1 MSTEDGM
8 IQDRRQ
14 AVTKPVPASRVVSK
28 PIPQAQTK
36 DPREFQL
43 GQIRRRF
50 SPKETKHADGGALL
64 KFNLA
69 PSDPDFP
76 FEMTTLECLL
86 SVPVK
91 YPKSR
96 PTLKV
101 GNKDIP
107 RGFALNVEAGF
118 DGLAGDKPDAS
129 LLELMKALDKNLE
142 TFLSAPK
149 ADTVKLVPNKDTRH
163 LSALPSRSVEPPVA
177 TTDIKVNDQHATP
190 TSAKHVE
197 TLTAEQK
204 AEALKKR
211 ESETRQLEARMGR
224 LPLYKKS
231 GDGIAY
237 MLPLEPRRR
246 AELPVALQ
254 AVKTVQLFVP
264 LLYPLQPCR
273 IGFEGVDSEV
283 SKGIIYGFEQKST
296 EKKETTLMGHVN
308 FLAQNMHILAKTP
321 LEPKAPV
328 VQPAPSLTA
337 VAPESVDKGK
347 SVEGQQDP
355 DRSHIQYITRPP
367 EWTVIDAE
375 DLSGTD
381 TDDLYSYDTE
391 EETSDD
397 EGGVGV
403 KAAGE
408 PEPSQQPTQN
418 PERGTAIS
426 FPFIELYGIE
436 LLEVV
441 VLNITVKCERCKDVT
456 EIKGLKNGISKSE
469 SCRKCASQ
477 LSITFRRDLVHAH
490 AVRAGFLDFEGCI
503 VGDMLPRYALLSL
516 KPMQSLTSSAHLS
529 PPALN
534 AQPPTHHQ
542 ASSASKA
549 KQPATSAGN
558 ATKNSLSRSRK
569 LNSCVSLPP
578 TASLPPPVRAERKK
592 LSVSKRAQN
601 SLNAAAVDIIQR
613 VIDGLGLVVVRR
625 FMRVIS
631 VMMRKRSI
639 RMSGRIA

>member
-1 MSTEDGM
+1 MAEASSSASAPNMPREDGM

-50 SPKETKHADGGALL
+50 SPKETRQADGGALL
-64 KFNLA
+64 KISLT

-76 FEMTTLECLL
+76 FEMTALECLL

-91 YPKSR
+91 YPGAR

-118 DGLAGDKPDAS
+118 DAIANDKPDTS

-142 TFLSAPK
+142 AFLSAPK

-163 LSALPSRSVEPPVA
+163 LSALPYRSVEPSAV
-177 TTDIKVNDQHATP
+177 TTDVKAVGSANGHGTP
-190 TSAKHVE
+190 TYVKPADTFTE
-197 TLTAEQK
+197 GQK
-204 AEALKKR
+204 AEASKKR

-237 MLPLEPRRR
+237 ILPLEPRRR
-246 AELPVALQ
+246 AELPVQLQ

-273 IGFEGVDSEV
+273 IGFEGVDPAD
-283 SKGIIYGFEQKST
+283 SKAVVYGFEQKST
-296 EKKETTLMGHVN
+296 EKKDTTLMGLVN
-308 FLAQNMHILAKTP
+308 FLAQNMHVLAKTP
-321 LEPKAPV
+321 LEPKIVPEL
-328 VQPAPSLTA
+328 APSLTP
-337 VAPESVDKGK
+337 VAPDSMDKGK
-347 SVEGQQDP
+347 SIESQQDP
-355 DRSHIQYITRPP
+355 ERNHIQYITRPP
-367 EWTVIDAE
+367 EWAVIDPD

-397 EGGVGV
+397 ERGVGV
-403 KAAGE
+403 KAATAGE
-408 PEPSQQPTQN
+408 SEPSQEPAQN

-426 FPFIELYGIE
+426 FPFIELYSLE

-456 EIKGLKNGISKSE
+456 EIKGLKNGIMKSE
-469 SCRKCASQ
+469 GCRKCASQ

-490 AVRAGFLDFEGCI
+490 AVRAGFLDLEGCI
-503 VGDMLPRYALLSL
+503 VGDMLPR
-516 KPMQSLTSSAHLS
+516 
-529 PPALN
+529 
-534 AQPPTHHQ
+534 
-542 ASSASKA
+542 
-549 KQPATSAGN
+549 
-558 ATKNSLSRSRK
+558 
-569 LNSCVSLPP
+569 
-578 TASLPPPVRAERKK
+578 
-592 LSVSKRAQN
+592 
-601 SLNAAAVDIIQR
+601 
-613 VIDGLGLVVVRR
+613 
-625 FMRVIS
+625 
-631 VMMRKRSI
+631 
-639 RMSGRIA
+639 

>member
-1 MSTEDGM
+1 M

-50 SPKETKHADGGALL
+50 SPKETRLADGGILL
-64 KFNLA
+64 KFSLT

-76 FEMTTLECLL
+76 FEMTALECQL

-91 YPKSR
+91 YPGVK

-101 GNKDIP
+101 GNRDIP

-118 DGLAGDKPDAS
+118 DNLADDKPDAS

-142 TFLSAPK
+142 AFLSAPK

-163 LSALPSRSVEPPVA
+163 LSSLPSRSVEPVA
-177 TTDIKVNDQHATP
+177 PTDTKPGGISNSHGTP
-190 TSAKHVE
+190 IYVSPTEAF
-197 TLTAEQK
+197 TAEQK
-204 AEALKKR
+204 ADASKKR
-211 ESETRQLEARMGR
+211 DFETRQLEARMGR

-231 GDGIAY
+231 SDGIAY
-237 MLPLEPRRR
+237 NLPLEPRRR
-246 AELPVALQ
+246 AELPVVLQ
-254 AVKTVQLFVP
+254 QVKTVQLFVP

-273 IGFEGVDSEV
+273 IGFEGVDPADSRAV
-283 SKGIIYGFEQKST
+283 IYGFEQKSI
-296 EKKETTLMGHVN
+296 EKKEATLVGHVN
-308 FLAQNMHILAKTP
+308 FLAQNMHVLAKIP
-321 LEPKAPV
+321 LEPKV
-328 VQPAPSLTA
+328 VPAEPASSLTP
-337 VAPESVDKGK
+337 VTPESLDKGK
-347 SVEGQQDP
+347 AAESQQDP

-367 EWTVIDAE
+367 EWTVIDTD

-391 EETSDD
+391 AETTDD
-397 EGGVGV
+397 DGGVGV
-403 KAAGE
+403 KAAAAGE
-408 PEPSQQPTQN
+408 PEAFQEPVQN

-456 EIKGLKNGISKSE
+456 EIKGLKNGITKSE

-477 LSITFRRDLVHAH
+477 LSITFRRDLIHAH
-490 AVRAGFLDFEGCI
+490 AVRAGFFDLEGCI
-503 VGDMLPRYALLSL
+503 VGDMLPR
-516 KPMQSLTSSAHLS
+516 
-529 PPALN
+529 
-534 AQPPTHHQ
+534 
-542 ASSASKA
+542 
-549 KQPATSAGN
+549 
-558 ATKNSLSRSRK
+558 
-569 LNSCVSLPP
+569 
-578 TASLPPPVRAERKK
+578 
-592 LSVSKRAQN
+592 
-601 SLNAAAVDIIQR
+601 
-613 VIDGLGLVVVRR
+613 
-625 FMRVIS
+625 
-631 VMMRKRSI
+631 
-639 RMSGRIA
+639 

>member
-1 MSTEDGM
+1 MAEASSSADSPDVPRDDGT

-14 AVTKPVPASRVVSK
+14 AVTKPVPASRVVPK
-28 PIPQAQTK
+28 PVPQAQTK

-50 SPKETKHADGGALL
+50 SPKETKASSGDALL
-64 KFNLA
+64 KFSLT

-76 FEMTTLECLL
+76 FEMTALECLL
-86 SVPVK
+86 SVPIK
-91 YPKSR
+91 YPGAR

-118 DGLAGDKPDAS
+118 DGLANDKPEAS

-163 LSALPSRSVEPPVA
+163 LSVLPSPSVEPRAVVEDKSA
-177 TTDIKVNDQHATP
+177 ISQLTTRI
-190 TSAKHVE
+190 SAKPVE
-197 TLTAEQK
+197 TFTAEQK
-204 AEALKKR
+204 AEASKKR
-211 ESETRQLEARMGR
+211 EVETRQLEARMGR

-231 GDGIAY
+231 SDGIAY
-237 MLPLEPRRR
+237 TLPLEPRRR

-273 IGFEGVDSEV
+273 IGFEGVDPAN
-283 SKGIIYGFEQKST
+283 SKAVIYGFEQKSK
-296 EKKETTLMGHVN
+296 EKQETTLMGHVN
-308 FLAQNMHILAKTP
+308 FLAQNMHVLAKTP
-321 LEPKAPV
+321 LEHEPSV
-328 VQPAPSLTA
+328 VRPAPSLTA

-347 SVEGQQDP
+347 EAEGHQDP

-391 EETSDD
+391 EETSDED
-397 EGGVGV
+397 GGVGV
-403 KAAGE
+403 KAAAAGE
-408 PEPSQQPTQN
+408 QEPSQQTTQN

-436 LLEVV
+436 LLEIV
-441 VLNITVKCERCKDVT
+441 VLNITVKCERCKDAT
-456 EIKGLKNGISKSE
+456 EVKGLKNGITKSE

-490 AVRAGFLDFEGCI
+490 AVRAGFLDLEGCI
-503 VGDMLPRYALLSL
+503 VGDMLPR
-516 KPMQSLTSSAHLS
+516 
-529 PPALN
+529 
-534 AQPPTHHQ
+534 
-542 ASSASKA
+542 
-549 KQPATSAGN
+549 
-558 ATKNSLSRSRK
+558 
-569 LNSCVSLPP
+569 
-578 TASLPPPVRAERKK
+578 
-592 LSVSKRAQN
+592 
-601 SLNAAAVDIIQR
+601 
-613 VIDGLGLVVVRR
+613 
-625 FMRVIS
+625 
-631 VMMRKRSI
+631 
-639 RMSGRIA
+639 